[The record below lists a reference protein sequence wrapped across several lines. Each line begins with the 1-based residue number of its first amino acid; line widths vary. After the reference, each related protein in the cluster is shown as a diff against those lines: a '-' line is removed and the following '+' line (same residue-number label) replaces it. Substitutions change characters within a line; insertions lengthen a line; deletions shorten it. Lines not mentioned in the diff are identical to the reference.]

1 MGQFFTDDIDALLK
15 SGHGDSVRL
24 GKIKADFETKKLVT
38 LEDRRYVEGL
48 ISRYLHA
55 ASRPETER
63 IVKIPEKRIVPPP
76 PASPTQSNTFELKYQ
91 QKSKEER
98 PIPKI
103 GDGKTKL
110 RNIVIAVCSVVFAVL
125 VVSFVAMNQDGLTS
139 TDTPQPSDGIVL
151 DASSY
156 ARGDIISISGK
167 TKIPTSVVR
176 LSILNAANQE
186 VWNEN
191 LDVKDDGSYSTL
203 TIAGGQGW
211 EQAGK
216 YTARASYG
224 GMTDTMIFDFTH
236 NEAN

>member
-1 MGQFFTDDIDALLK
+1 
-15 SGHGDSVRL
+15 
-24 GKIKADFETKKLVT
+24 
-38 LEDRRYVEGL
+38 
-48 ISRYLHA
+48 
-55 ASRPETER
+55 
-63 IVKIPEKRIVPPP
+63 
-76 PASPTQSNTFELKYQ
+76 
-91 QKSKEER
+91 
-98 PIPKI
+98 
-103 GDGKTKL
+103 
-110 RNIVIAVCSVVFAVL
+110 
-125 VVSFVAMNQDGLTS
+125 MNQDGLTS